1 MSAARNCEESLHFN
15 VYFVFFTDLSDERLH
30 FTDRKKV
37 FVDLIDLYIRLINRI
52 DKKYLLIKKL
62 LITFEMSLCL
72 IHLNTQLSLAEV
84 FFRTQLFE
92 S

>member
-1 MSAARNCEESLHFN
+1 MNTCILPIE
-15 VYFVFFTDLSDERLH
+15 
-30 FTDRKKV
+30 KKV

-62 LITFEMSLCL
+62 LITFEMRLCL

>member
-1 MSAARNCEESLHFN
+1 MNTCILPIE
-15 VYFVFFTDLSDERLH
+15 
-30 FTDRKKV
+30 KKV

-84 FFRTQLFE
+84 SFRTQLFE

>member
-1 MSAARNCEESLHFN
+1 MNTCILPIE
-15 VYFVFFTDLSDERLH
+15 
-30 FTDRKKV
+30 KKV

-72 IHLNTQLSLAEV
+72 IHLNAQLSLAEV
-84 FFRTQLFE
+84 IFRTQLFE

>member
-1 MSAARNCEESLHFN
+1 MNTCILPIE
-15 VYFVFFTDLSDERLH
+15 
-30 FTDRKKV
+30 KKV

-92 S
+92 SWFVLSPDKKLTFS

>member
-1 MSAARNCEESLHFN
+1 MNTCILPIE
-15 VYFVFFTDLSDERLH
+15 
-30 FTDRKKV
+30 KKV
-37 FVDLIDLYIRLINRI
+37 FVDLIDLFIRSILINRI

-72 IHLNTQLSLAEV
+72 IHFNAQLSLAEV

>member
-1 MSAARNCEESLHFN
+1 MSAARNCEEYLHFN

>member
-1 MSAARNCEESLHFN
+1 MNTCILPIE
-15 VYFVFFTDLSDERLH
+15 
-30 FTDRKKV
+30 KKV

-72 IHLNTQLSLAEV
+72 IHLNTQLSLVEV

>member
-1 MSAARNCEESLHFN
+1 MNTCI
-15 VYFVFFTDLSDERLH
+15 LSIE
-30 FTDRKKV
+30 KKV

>member
-1 MSAARNCEESLHFN
+1 MNTCILPIE
-15 VYFVFFTDLSDERLH
+15 
-30 FTDRKKV
+30 KKV
-37 FVDLIDLYIRLINRI
+37 LVDLIDLYIRSILINRI

-92 S
+92 SWFVLSPDKKLTFS

>member
-1 MSAARNCEESLHFN
+1 MNTCILPIE
-15 VYFVFFTDLSDERLH
+15 
-30 FTDRKKV
+30 KKV

-52 DKKYLLIKKL
+52 DKKYLLIKKS

-72 IHLNTQLSLAEV
+72 IHLTAQLSLAEV

>member
-1 MSAARNCEESLHFN
+1 MNTCILPIE
-15 VYFVFFTDLSDERLH
+15 
-30 FTDRKKV
+30 KKV

-84 FFRTQLFE
+84 FFRIQLFE

>member
-1 MSAARNCEESLHFN
+1 MNTCILPIE
-15 VYFVFFTDLSDERLH
+15 
-30 FTDRKKV
+30 KKV

-62 LITFEMSLCL
+62 LITFEMRLYL

-92 S
+92 SWFVLSPDKKLTFS

>member
-1 MSAARNCEESLHFN
+1 MNTCILPIE
-15 VYFVFFTDLSDERLH
+15 
-30 FTDRKKV
+30 KKV
-37 FVDLIDLYIRLINRI
+37 FVDLIDLYIRSILIHRI

-92 S
+92 SWFVLSPDKKLTFS

>member
-1 MSAARNCEESLHFN
+1 MNTCILPIE
-15 VYFVFFTDLSDERLH
+15 
-30 FTDRKKV
+30 KKV
-37 FVDLIDLYIRLINRI
+37 FVDLIDLYIRSILINRI

-72 IHLNTQLSLAEV
+72 IHLTAQLSLAEV

>member
-1 MSAARNCEESLHFN
+1 MNTCILPIE
-15 VYFVFFTDLSDERLH
+15 
-30 FTDRKKV
+30 KKV
-37 FVDLIDLYIRLINRI
+37 FVDLIDLYIRSILINRI

-72 IHLNTQLSLAEV
+72 IDLNTQLSLAEV

>member
-1 MSAARNCEESLHFN
+1 MNTCILPIE
-15 VYFVFFTDLSDERLH
+15 
-30 FTDRKKV
+30 KKV

-72 IHLNTQLSLAEV
+72 IHHNTQLSLAEV

>member
-1 MSAARNCEESLHFN
+1 MNTCILPIE
-15 VYFVFFTDLSDERLH
+15 
-30 FTDRKKV
+30 KKV
-37 FVDLIDLYIRLINRI
+37 FVDLIDLYIRSILINRI

-72 IHLNTQLSLAEV
+72 IHFNAQLSLAEV
-84 FFRTQLFE
+84 IFRTQLFE

>member
-1 MSAARNCEESLHFN
+1 MNTCILPIE
-15 VYFVFFTDLSDERLH
+15 
-30 FTDRKKV
+30 KKV

-72 IHLNTQLSLAEV
+72 IHLNTPLSLAEV

>member
-1 MSAARNCEESLHFN
+1 MNTCILPIE
-15 VYFVFFTDLSDERLH
+15 
-30 FTDRKKV
+30 KKV
-37 FVDLIDLYIRLINRI
+37 FVDLIDLYIRSILIHRI

>member
-1 MSAARNCEESLHFN
+1 MNTCILPIE
-15 VYFVFFTDLSDERLH
+15 
-30 FTDRKKV
+30 KKV
-37 FVDLIDLYIRLINRI
+37 FVDLIDLYIRSILINRI

-92 S
+92 SWFVLSPDKKLTFS

>member
-1 MSAARNCEESLHFN
+1 MNTCILPIE
-15 VYFVFFTDLSDERLH
+15 
-30 FTDRKKV
+30 KKV

-72 IHLNTQLSLAEV
+72 IHFNAQLSLAEV
-84 FFRTQLFE
+84 IFRTQLFE

>member
-1 MSAARNCEESLHFN
+1 MLNTCILPIE
-15 VYFVFFTDLSDERLH
+15 
-30 FTDRKKV
+30 KKV

-52 DKKYLLIKKL
+52 DKKYLLIKKS

-72 IHLNTQLSLAEV
+72 IHLNAQLSLAEV

>member
-1 MSAARNCEESLHFN
+1 MNTCILPIE
-15 VYFVFFTDLSDERLH
+15 
-30 FTDRKKV
+30 KKV

-72 IHLNTQLSLAEV
+72 IHLNTQLSLVEV

-92 S
+92 SWFVLSPDKKLTFS

>member
-1 MSAARNCEESLHFN
+1 MNTCILPIE
-15 VYFVFFTDLSDERLH
+15 
-30 FTDRKKV
+30 KKV
-37 FVDLIDLYIRLINRI
+37 FVDLIDLYIRSILINRI

-72 IHLNTQLSLAEV
+72 IHFNVQLSLAEV

>member
-1 MSAARNCEESLHFN
+1 MNTCILPIE
-15 VYFVFFTDLSDERLH
+15 
-30 FTDRKKV
+30 KKV
-37 FVDLIDLYIRLINRI
+37 FVDLIDLYIRSILINRI

-72 IHLNTQLSLAEV
+72 IHFNTQLSLAEV
-84 FFRTQLFE
+84 FFSTQLFE

>member
-1 MSAARNCEESLHFN
+1 MNTCILPIE
-15 VYFVFFTDLSDERLH
+15 
-30 FTDRKKV
+30 KKV
-37 FVDLIDLYIRLINRI
+37 FVDLIDLYIRSILINRI

-72 IHLNTQLSLAEV
+72 IHFNAQLSLAEV